1 MTVTPEEIRSI
12 IESAETM
19 ADMETLKNDLP
30 LTEQEVDSLDM
41 ANIFLLIEEKFEI
54 KVPDKDFG
62 SLQSIDAIVDYLNN
76 K

>member
-1 MTVTPEEIRSI
+1 MTVTPEEIRNI

-19 ADMETLKNDLP
+19 ADMDTLKNDLP
-30 LTEQEVDSLDM
+30 LTDQEVDSLDM

-62 SLQSIDAIVDYLNN
+62 ALQSIDAIVDYLNN

>member
-1 MTVTPEEIRSI
+1 MTVTVEEIRSI
-12 IESAETM
+12 IEGAGTM
-19 ADMETLKNDLP
+19 ADMETLKNNLP

-62 SLQSIDAIVDYLNN
+62 SLQSIDNIVEYLNT